1 MLLALT
7 SASGCWKIRHLHV
20 SFTQN
25 LVKNFVLIRLSQ
37 PNRKQQTS
45 LYQCYNLN
53 LFKMIIRFVFRGI
66 RRVYFLRKTR
76 KKSKHTKFLLSHI
89 EPHSPVKTCRL
100 SRWTCQVLKY
110 AGINTKMFK
119 PNSKGKTFGISLG
132 QIQHRK
138 NYIIKRYF
146 QKQPLSNQFWRIEK
160 TTNFGDIHSIRST
173 EILWNEIENY
183 NKEWSKTVPPSP
195 NHSIVLNFVF
205 SSCLGRGTGY

>member
-37 PNRKQQTS
+37 PKRKQQTS

-100 SRWTCQVLKY
+100 SRWTCQVFKY
-110 AGINTKMFK
+110 AGINTKMLK
-119 PNSKGKTFGISLG
+119 PNSKGKTF
-132 QIQHRK
+132 
-138 NYIIKRYF
+138 
-146 QKQPLSNQFWRIEK
+146 
-160 TTNFGDIHSIRST
+160 NFGALKRQ
-173 EILWNEIENY
+173 EILETY
-183 NKEWSKTVPPSP
+183 TVLDRRKFYETKLKVTTKNDLKLSLPVQT
-195 NHSIVLNFVF
+195 I
-205 SSCLGRGTGY
+205 T